1 MRIVEQFS
9 EAIDRERNRLTQD
22 QKTLVEDAISQ
33 FDVLVREGIVQ
44 PERYKLEPIGTV
56 SFSPRSHS

>member
-56 SFSPRSHS
+56 SFNPRSHS